1 MEPPGS
7 FFPILIL
14 SSPRSLSFPPPSTLS
29 LKTNKQTNKK
39 LCYGKFQNV
48 QKYMNPLGAM
58 SQLQQSCFTYI
69 PPGELS
75 KCADAQAPPKMRET
89 VSGLTKL
96 SGCLGTTVTN
106 LAPPLGCSPTSNPVW
121 VSQPPRPPTP
131 PPTAL
136 GLFPSLTQII

>member
-89 VSGLTKL
+89 ESQGLQSSQAVWEPLLQTWPRL
-96 SGCLGTTVTN
+96 WD
-106 LAPPLGCSPTSNPVW
+106 APL
-121 VSQPPRPPTP
+121 PPTQCGSHSL
-131 PPTAL
+131 L
-136 GLFPSLTQII
+136 GLRPLPPQP